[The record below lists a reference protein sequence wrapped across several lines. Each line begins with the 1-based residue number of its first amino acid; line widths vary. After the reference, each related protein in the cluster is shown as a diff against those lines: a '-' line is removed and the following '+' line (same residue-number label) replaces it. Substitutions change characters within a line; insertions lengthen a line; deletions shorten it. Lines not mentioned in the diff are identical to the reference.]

1 MPDGAK
7 KLNRLRVLFTGADS
21 LGSEFVFIY
30 GTCSNDYP
38 ASHIN
43 ADLEKESDYEYIMHA
58 YYVLSVM
65 DYIRVVAKYFT
76 EFEAEKHV
84 LELSTDKFCI

>member
-1 MPDGAK
+1 
-7 KLNRLRVLFTGADS
+7 
-21 LGSEFVFIY
+21 
-30 GTCSNDYP
+30 
-38 ASHIN
+38 
-43 ADLEKESDYEYIMHA
+43 
-58 YYVLSVM
+58 M